1 MFTDNATIKVI
12 AGNGGPGLSSF
23 RRERYVDRG
32 GPDGGDG
39 GDGGDIVAAVKDSIH
54 GLSDYRHIREI
65 KAKHG
70 EKGGPQNK
78 HGKSAIDKIIYLP
91 KGTLIYEDG
100 KVIADLVDYNTTF
113 IIAKGGQGGYGNAH
127 FKSSTRQAPK
137 VSERGEPGEQREL
150 ELELKLI
157 ADVGLV
163 GLPNAGKSTF
173 LSVVS
178 NAKPKIADYPFTTL
192 VPNLGIADIDGE
204 SLVIADIPGLIEGAS
219 QGKGL
224 GDDFLRHVER
234 TAVLLHLVDMTDD
247 DYLENYKTIQ
257 NELKSYKVNLSD
269 RKQILLATK
278 SDVIDDSEQARR
290 AKRLKKLAGVEVTT
304 VSSQAHTGIKQ
315 VLRDL
320 VKLVA
325 EARQVVVDTEEEES
339 EGLPVFE
346 LSNEQLESA
355 WSIEKL
361 TDLYVVSGKRIEH
374 FARRLDLSDYYSQ
387 LRIKDI
393 MRKTGILQELT
404 RQGIAPDC
412 IVQIGDQ
419 QFKY

>member
-137 VSERGEPGEQREL
+137 VSERGEPGEQRY
-150 ELELKLI
+150 
-157 ADVGLV
+157 
-163 GLPNAGKSTF
+163 SQ
-173 LSVVS
+173 
-178 NAKPKIADYPFTTL
+178 TL
-192 VPNLGIADIDGE
+192 
-204 SLVIADIPGLIEGAS
+204 PGLTIARHLIEAHGGSLWAES
-219 QGKGL
+219 AGL
-224 GDDFLRHVER
+224 RYCWL
-234 TAVLLHLVDMTDD
+234 T
-247 DYLENYKTIQ
+247 Q
-257 NELKSYKVNLSD
+257 P
-269 RKQILLATK
+269 
-278 SDVIDDSEQARR
+278 
-290 AKRLKKLAGVEVTT
+290 
-304 VSSQAHTGIKQ
+304 
-315 VLRDL
+315 
-320 VKLVA
+320 
-325 EARQVVVDTEEEES
+325 VVVLNAMAHHS
-339 EGLPVFE
+339 P
-346 LSNEQLESA
+346 
-355 WSIEKL
+355 
-361 TDLYVVSGKRIEH
+361 
-374 FARRLDLSDYYSQ
+374 
-387 LRIKDI
+387 
-393 MRKTGILQELT
+393 
-404 RQGIAPDC
+404 
-412 IVQIGDQ
+412 
-419 QFKY
+419 

>member
-39 GDGGDIVAAVKDSIH
+39 GDGGDIIAEVKDSIH
-54 GLSDYRHIREI
+54 GLSDYRHIKEI
-65 KAKHG
+65 KARNG
-70 EKGGPQNK
+70 EQGGPQNR
-78 HGKSAIDKIIYLP
+78 HGRSADDRTIYLP

-100 KVIADLVDYNTTF
+100 KVIADLVNYGDKF

-137 VSERGEPGEQREL
+137 VSERGEPGEKREL

-163 GLPNAGKSTF
+163 GMPNAGKSTF

-178 NAKPKIADYPFTTL
+178 NARPKIADYPFTTL

-219 QGKGL
+219 EGRGL
-224 GDDFLRHVER
+224 GDEFLRHVER
-234 TAVLLHLVDMTDD
+234 TAVLLHLVDITDD
-247 DYLENYKTIQ
+247 DYLDNYKTIQ
-257 NELKSYKVNLSD
+257 NELKNYKIDLSGK
-269 RKQILLATK
+269 RQVLVATK
-278 SDVIDDSEQARR
+278 SDIIDEKDQKARS
-290 AKRLKKLAGVEVTT
+290 KKLAKAAKIEVMTI
-304 VSSQAHTGIKQ
+304 SSQAHKGVREVLRELIKQ
-315 VLRDL
+315 ITEH
-320 VKLVA
+320 KTSIKA
-325 EARQVVVDTEEEES
+325 EQPDEDA
-339 EGLPVFE
+339 LPVFE
-346 LSNEQLESA
+346 LSEEQMESA
-355 WSIEKL
+355 WRVEKIN
-361 TDLYVVSGKRIEH
+361 DIYEVSGKRIEH

-393 MRKTGILQELT
+393 MRKIGILQELS
-404 RQGIAPDC
+404 RQGIAQDDS
-412 IVQIGDQ
+412 VRIGDQ